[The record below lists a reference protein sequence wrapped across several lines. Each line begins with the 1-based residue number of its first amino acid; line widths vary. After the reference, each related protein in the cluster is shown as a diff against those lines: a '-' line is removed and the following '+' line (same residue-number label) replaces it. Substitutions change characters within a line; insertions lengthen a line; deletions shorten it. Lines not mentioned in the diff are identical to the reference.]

1 MENYSHFIITRFN
14 LNLYAQ
20 DKHDLP
26 TRTDRW
32 LEHRFE
38 VFERYCLPS
47 VAAQTSGN
55 FTWLCLFDA
64 ATPESCR
71 RRIEGYKARCPQF
84 EAVYYT
90 AAQAANLTEI
100 YARRLQRTCRA
111 TGREENPPPKL
122 LITTNLDNDDAFS
135 SDVVELLQRELR
147 PAPGKRIYSLLY
159 GYQYFTDRRFALKMR
174 YTNNHFLTLVEPFD
188 AHTETI
194 ISYRH
199 TKAIRQLPTT
209 YLSTARGKWLEIVH
223 EDNVSN
229 DFRINIK
236 VWYIP
241 LLYGRSFADFGLGG
255 FRLSCARQWAAT
267 LLVVPARFLPRRYG
281 VCAASGRNNPF
292 PA

>member
-90 AAQAANLTEI
+90 AAQAANLTEN
-100 YARRLQRTCRA
+100 LRTTIAAYVSCDRK
-111 TGREENPPPKL
+111 GRKSPPPPPKL

-174 YTNNHFLTLVEPFD
+174 YTNNHFLTLAEPFD

-267 LLVVPARFLPRRYG
+267 LLVVPARFFATAVRRLRRKW
-281 VCAASGRNNPF
+281 SK
-292 PA
+292 

>member
-1 MENYSHFIITRFN
+1 MSTINAINSELVGFPFPVLTVYPNRSLIVSILPRLHATSIAWRIARSTRLEVVWRF
-14 LNLYAQ
+14 LAMVGY
-20 DKHDLP
+20 
-26 TRTDRW
+26 RT
-32 LEHRFE
+32 
-38 VFERYCLPS
+38 
-47 VAAQTSGN
+47 
-55 FTWLCLFDA
+55 
-64 ATPESCR
+64 
-71 RRIEGYKARCPQF
+71 
-84 EAVYYT
+84 
-90 AAQAANLTEI
+90 
-100 YARRLQRTCRA
+100 
-111 TGREENPPPKL
+111 PKL

-174 YTNNHFLTLVEPFD
+174 YTNNHFLTLAEPFD

-267 LLVVPARFLPRRYG
+267 LLVVPARFFATAVRRLRRKW
-281 VCAASGRNNPF
+281 SK
-292 PA
+292 

>member
-90 AAQAANLTEI
+90 AAQAANLTEN
-100 YARRLQRTCRA
+100 LRTTIAAYVSCDRK
-111 TGREENPPPKL
+111 GRKSPPPPKL

-174 YTNNHFLTLVEPFD
+174 YTNNHFLTLAEPFD
-188 AHTETI
+188 AHAETI

-199 TKAIRQLPTT
+199 TKAIRQLPTI

-267 LLVVPARFLPRRYG
+267 LLVVPARFFATAVRRLRRKW
-281 VCAASGRNNPF
+281 SK
-292 PA
+292 

>member
-90 AAQAANLTEI
+90 AAQAANLTEN
-100 YARRLQRTCRA
+100 LRTTIAAYVSCDRK
-111 TGREENPPPKL
+111 GRKSPPP
-122 LITTNLDNDDAFS
+122 
-135 SDVVELLQRELR
+135 
-147 PAPGKRIYSLLY
+147 P
-159 GYQYFTDRRFALKMR
+159 
-174 YTNNHFLTLVEPFD
+174 
-188 AHTETI
+188 
-194 ISYRH
+194 
-199 TKAIRQLPTT
+199 
-209 YLSTARGKWLEIVH
+209 
-223 EDNVSN
+223 
-229 DFRINIK
+229 
-236 VWYIP
+236 
-241 LLYGRSFADFGLGG
+241 RS
-255 FRLSCARQWAAT
+255 C
-267 LLVVPARFLPRRYG
+267 
-281 VCAASGRNNPF
+281 
-292 PA
+292 

>member
-90 AAQAANLTEI
+90 AAQAANLTEN
-100 YARRLQRTCRA
+100 LRTTIAAYVSCDRK
-111 TGREENPPPKL
+111 GRKSPPPPKL

-174 YTNNHFLTLVEPFD
+174 YTNNHFLTLAEPFD

-267 LLVVPARFLPRRYG
+267 LLVVPARFFATAVRRLRRKW
-281 VCAASGRNNPF
+281 SK
-292 PA
+292 

>member
-90 AAQAANLTEI
+90 AAQAANLTEN
-100 YARRLQRTCRA
+100 LRTTIAAYVSCDRK
-111 TGREENPPPKL
+111 GRKSPPPPKP

-174 YTNNHFLTLVEPFD
+174 YTNNHFLTLAEPFD
-188 AHTETI
+188 AHAETI

-199 TKAIRQLPTT
+199 TKAIRQLPTI

-267 LLVVPARFLPRRYG
+267 LLVVPARFFATAVRRLRRKW
-281 VCAASGRNNPF
+281 SK
-292 PA
+292 

>member
-90 AAQAANLTEI
+90 AAQAANLTEN
-100 YARRLQRTCRA
+100 LRTTIAAYVSCDRK
-111 TGREENPPPKL
+111 GRKSPPPPKL

-267 LLVVPARFLPRRYG
+267 LLVVPARFFATAVRRLRRKW
-281 VCAASGRNNPF
+281 SK
-292 PA
+292 

>member
-90 AAQAANLTEI
+90 AAQAANLTEN
-100 YARRLQRTCRA
+100 LRTTIAAYVSCDRK
-111 TGREENPPPKL
+111 GRNPPPKL

-174 YTNNHFLTLVEPFD
+174 YTNNHFLTLAEPFD
-188 AHTETI
+188 AHAETI

-199 TKAIRQLPTT
+199 TKAIRQLPTI

-267 LLVVPARFLPRRYG
+267 LLVVPARFFATAVRRLRRKW
-281 VCAASGRNNPF
+281 SK
-292 PA
+292 

>member
-90 AAQAANLTEI
+90 AAQAANLTEN
-100 YARRLQRTCRA
+100 LRTTIAAYVSCDRK
-111 TGREENPPPKL
+111 GRKSPPPPPKL

-174 YTNNHFLTLVEPFD
+174 YTNNHFLTLAEPFD
-188 AHTETI
+188 AHAETI

-199 TKAIRQLPTT
+199 TKAIRQLPTI

-267 LLVVPARFLPRRYG
+267 LLVVPARFFATAVGRLRRKW
-281 VCAASGRNNPF
+281 SK
-292 PA
+292 

>member
-71 RRIEGYKARCPQF
+71 RRIEGYKTRCPQF

-90 AAQAANLTEI
+90 AAQAANLTEN
-100 YARRLQRTCRA
+100 LRTTIA
-111 TGREENPPPKL
+111 PPPPPPKL

-174 YTNNHFLTLVEPFD
+174 YTNNHFLTLAEPFD

-267 LLVVPARFLPRRYG
+267 LLVVPARFFATAVRRLRRKW
-281 VCAASGRNNPF
+281 SK
-292 PA
+292 

>member
-1 MENYSHFIITRFN
+1 MR
-14 LNLYAQ
+14 
-20 DKHDLP
+20 
-26 TRTDRW
+26 
-32 LEHRFE
+32 
-38 VFERYCLPS
+38 
-47 VAAQTSGN
+47 
-55 FTWLCLFDA
+55 
-64 ATPESCR
+64 PEGKK
-71 RRIEGYKARCPQF
+71 I
-84 EAVYYT
+84 
-90 AAQAANLTEI
+90 
-100 YARRLQRTCRA
+100 
-111 TGREENPPPKL
+111 PPPKL

-174 YTNNHFLTLVEPFD
+174 YTNNHFLTLAEPFD
-188 AHTETI
+188 AHAETI

-199 TKAIRQLPTT
+199 TKAIRQLPTI

-255 FRLSCARQWAAT
+255 FRLSSDRQWAAT
-267 LLVVPARFLPRRYG
+267 LLVVPARFFATAVRRLRRKW
-281 VCAASGRNNPF
+281 SK
-292 PA
+292 

>member
-90 AAQAANLTEI
+90 AAQAANLTEN
-100 YARRLQRTCRA
+100 LRTTIAAYVSCVRK
-111 TGREENPPPKL
+111 GRKSPPPKL

-174 YTNNHFLTLVEPFD
+174 YTNNHFLTLAEPFD
-188 AHTETI
+188 AHAETI

-267 LLVVPARFLPRRYG
+267 LLVVPARFFATAVRRLRRKW
-281 VCAASGRNNPF
+281 SK
-292 PA
+292 

>member
-90 AAQAANLTEI
+90 AAQAANLTEN
-100 YARRLQRTCRA
+100 LRTTIAAYVSCDRK
-111 TGREENPPPKL
+111 GRKSPHPKL

-174 YTNNHFLTLVEPFD
+174 YTNNHFLTLAEPFD
-188 AHTETI
+188 AHAETI

-199 TKAIRQLPTT
+199 TKAIRQLPTI

-267 LLVVPARFLPRRYG
+267 LLVVPARFFATAVRRLRRKW
-281 VCAASGRNNPF
+281 SK
-292 PA
+292 

>member
-90 AAQAANLTEI
+90 AAQAANLTEN
-100 YARRLQRTCRA
+100 LRTTIAAYVSCDRK
-111 TGREENPPPKL
+111 GRKSPPPPPPKL

-199 TKAIRQLPTT
+199 TKAIRQLPTI

-267 LLVVPARFLPRRYG
+267 LLVVPARFFATAVRRLRRKW
-281 VCAASGRNNPF
+281 SK
-292 PA
+292 

>member
-90 AAQAANLTEI
+90 AAQAANLTEN
-100 YARRLQRTCRA
+100 LRTTIAAYVSCDRK
-111 TGREENPPPKL
+111 GRKSPSPKL

-267 LLVVPARFLPRRYG
+267 LLVVPARFFATAVRRLRRKW
-281 VCAASGRNNPF
+281 SK
-292 PA
+292 

>member
-90 AAQAANLTEI
+90 AAQAANLTEN
-100 YARRLQRTCRA
+100 LRTTIAAYVSCDRK
-111 TGREENPPPKL
+111 GRYSGRGGGGGG

-174 YTNNHFLTLVEPFD
+174 YTNNHFLTLAEPFD

-267 LLVVPARFLPRRYG
+267 LLVVPARFFATAVRRLRRKW
-281 VCAASGRNNPF
+281 SK
-292 PA
+292 

>member
-90 AAQAANLTEI
+90 AAQAANLTEN
-100 YARRLQRTCRA
+100 LRTTIAAYVSCDRK
-111 TGREENPPPKL
+111 GRKSPPKL

-174 YTNNHFLTLVEPFD
+174 YTNNHFLTLAEPFD

-267 LLVVPARFLPRRYG
+267 LLVVPARFFATAVRRLRRKW
-281 VCAASGRNNPF
+281 SK
-292 PA
+292 

>member
-90 AAQAANLTEI
+90 AAQAANLTEN
-100 YARRLQRTCRA
+100 LRTTIAAYVSCDRK
-111 TGREENPPPKL
+111 GRKPPPPPPKL

-267 LLVVPARFLPRRYG
+267 LLVVPARFFATAVRRLRRKW
-281 VCAASGRNNPF
+281 SK
-292 PA
+292 

>member
-90 AAQAANLTEI
+90 AAQAANPSYKMT
-100 YARRLQRTCRA
+100 
-111 TGREENPPPKL
+111 
-122 LITTNLDNDDAFS
+122 S
-135 SDVVELLQRELR
+135 SPSIFPCLYSPVN
-147 PAPGKRIYSLLY
+147 SLLKINSP
-159 GYQYFTDRRFALKMR
+159 DRL
-174 YTNNHFLTLVEPFD
+174 
-188 AHTETI
+188 
-194 ISYRH
+194 
-199 TKAIRQLPTT
+199 
-209 YLSTARGKWLEIVH
+209 
-223 EDNVSN
+223 
-229 DFRINIK
+229 
-236 VWYIP
+236 
-241 LLYGRSFADFGLGG
+241 
-255 FRLSCARQWAAT
+255 
-267 LLVVPARFLPRRYG
+267 
-281 VCAASGRNNPF
+281 
-292 PA
+292 

>member
-90 AAQAANLTEI
+90 AAQAANLTEN
-100 YARRLQRTCRA
+100 LRTTIAAYVSCDRK
-111 TGREENPPPKL
+111 GRNPPPKL

-174 YTNNHFLTLVEPFD
+174 YTNNHFLTLAEPFD
-188 AHTETI
+188 AHAETI

-199 TKAIRQLPTT
+199 TKAIRQLPTI

-241 LLYGRSFADFGLGG
+241 LRYGRSFADFGLGG

-267 LLVVPARFLPRRYG
+267 LLVVPARFFATAVRRLRRKW
-281 VCAASGRNNPF
+281 SK
-292 PA
+292 

>member
-90 AAQAANLTEI
+90 AAQAANLTEN
-100 YARRLQRTCRA
+100 LRTTIAAYVSCDRK
-111 TGREENPPPKL
+111 GRKSPHPPKL

-267 LLVVPARFLPRRYG
+267 LLVVPARFFATAVRRLRRKW
-281 VCAASGRNNPF
+281 SK
-292 PA
+292 

>member
-90 AAQAANLTEI
+90 AAQAANLTEN
-100 YARRLQRTCRA
+100 LRTTIAAYVSCDRK
-111 TGREENPPPKL
+111 GRKSPPPPPPKL

-267 LLVVPARFLPRRYG
+267 LLVVPARFFATAVRRLRRKW
-281 VCAASGRNNPF
+281 SK
-292 PA
+292 

>member
-90 AAQAANLTEI
+90 AAQAANLTEN
-100 YARRLQRTCRA
+100 LRTTIAAYVSCDR
-111 TGREENPPPKL
+111 TGRKSPPPPPKL

-267 LLVVPARFLPRRYG
+267 LLVVPARFFATAVRRLRRKW
-281 VCAASGRNNPF
+281 SK
-292 PA
+292 

>member
-90 AAQAANLTEI
+90 AAQAANLTEN
-100 YARRLQRTCRA
+100 LRTTLAAYVSCDRKGSK
-111 TGREENPPPKL
+111 TPPPKL

-174 YTNNHFLTLVEPFD
+174 YTNNHFLTLAEPFD

-267 LLVVPARFLPRRYG
+267 LLVVPARFFATAVRRLRRKW
-281 VCAASGRNNPF
+281 SK
-292 PA
+292 

>member
-90 AAQAANLTEI
+90 AAQAANLTEN
-100 YARRLQRTCRA
+100 LRTTIAAYVSCDRK
-111 TGREENPPPKL
+111 GRKSPPKL

-174 YTNNHFLTLVEPFD
+174 YTNNHFLTLAEPFD
-188 AHTETI
+188 AHAETI

-267 LLVVPARFLPRRYG
+267 LLVVPARFFATAVRRLRRKW
-281 VCAASGRNNPF
+281 SK
-292 PA
+292 

>member
-1 MENYSHFIITRFN
+1 MR
-14 LNLYAQ
+14 
-20 DKHDLP
+20 
-26 TRTDRW
+26 
-32 LEHRFE
+32 
-38 VFERYCLPS
+38 
-47 VAAQTSGN
+47 
-55 FTWLCLFDA
+55 
-64 ATPESCR
+64 PEGKK
-71 RRIEGYKARCPQF
+71 I
-84 EAVYYT
+84 
-90 AAQAANLTEI
+90 
-100 YARRLQRTCRA
+100 
-111 TGREENPPPKL
+111 PPPKL

-174 YTNNHFLTLVEPFD
+174 YTNNHFLTLAEPFD
-188 AHTETI
+188 AHAETI

-199 TKAIRQLPTT
+199 TRAIRQLPTT

>member
-90 AAQAANLTEI
+90 AAQAANLTEN
-100 YARRLQRTCRA
+100 LRTTIAAYVSCDRK
-111 TGREENPPPKL
+111 GRKSPPPPPKL

-267 LLVVPARFLPRRYG
+267 LLVVPARFFATAVRRLRRKW
-281 VCAASGRNNPF
+281 SK
-292 PA
+292 

>member
-90 AAQAANLTEI
+90 AAQAANLTENLRMTI
-100 YARRLQRTCRA
+100 AAYVSCDRK
-111 TGREENPPPKL
+111 GRKSPPPPKL

-174 YTNNHFLTLVEPFD
+174 YTNNHFLTLAEPFD
-188 AHTETI
+188 AHAETI

-199 TKAIRQLPTT
+199 TKAIRQLPTI
-209 YLSTARGKWLEIVH
+209 YLSTVRGKWLEIVH

-267 LLVVPARFLPRRYG
+267 LLVVPARFFATAVRRLRRKW
-281 VCAASGRNNPF
+281 SK
-292 PA
+292 